1 MFRRVATTAA
11 ATGVRLSSTAA
22 AVSVEDIVSKIS
34 ARGVFKEE
42 RIKSAAAEYLAL
54 GFDKTYANAF
64 DANVIAEHVYGY
76 ICAQAES
83 AAGSHFSHSAIT
95 KAADGA
101 APNAFFF
108 CTADKQIETTKDIE
122 AFVLAQKDFTK
133 THAVSVRSYHS
144 QDSATVLFTVQ
155 FSPFK
160 NAEPAA
166 AIADAK
172 GPTLE
177 AVSTDDFLSLRSGVA
192 KERYQELLT
201 RMHTSFTPVFSIQ
214 PAPDA
219 ADQQIVSVAFKA
231 DRPTYF
237 GLLTSVMN
245 EISGAV
251 VHKKFLETFSN
262 GVQIYTMYVSGAKP
276 EVLAHKANVCGLL
289 PYRPEAATE
298 RLFTSGKISAQKSL
312 FFDAMLNFAF
322 YFSPAA
328 ESEDFTR
335 LSTLVEKDAI
345 GLTRLKSLRANLTQQ
360 IKSEAYLGELIEANV
375 DIAIAIYN
383 DFKKGTTAE
392 ERAAIQTLI
401 NERFDRDVHG
411 RTVFT
416 SFLQFNQAAVKHNFF
431 KPEKAALCFR
441 LDPSVFMPK
450 LDFGRQPHGIF
461 MFAAPG
467 WRGFHVRFADV
478 SRGGVRMVI
487 SDPRAYRTNRLS
499 IFQENYNL
507 AHTQHLKNKDI
518 PEGGSK
524 GTILVSKR
532 RLGTLDASDKLSF
545 YRQYVDSINDV
556 IVPGN
561 EGVVDNLKEP
571 ELIFL
576 GPDENTAGKFPVIA
590 AFHAKDRGFPFWKAF
605 TTGKETSLGGIPH
618 DTYGMTTRS
627 VRRNVLGIY
636 RKLEIDG
643 TKIVKFQTG
652 GPDGDLGSNEIL
664 RGIEITQ
671 AIVDGSGVLYDPN
684 GLNREELVRLA
695 TKRAMAIEFDTSKLS
710 AGGFFVK
717 ADKNRDAAG
726 NDPVVLPDG
735 TKITKTVEFR
745 DTFHFSPYLNC
756 DIFVPCGGRPRSVT
770 LENVHLFLKNH
781 PAATGEAMLKG
792 LITDVKPADLKFKY
806 IVEGAN
812 LFITDDARIALEK
825 VGVTLI
831 KDAAANKGGVT
842 SSSLE
847 VFTTLCLTSEQH
859 DKLMCCEEGK
869 LTDFYKAMVEDI
881 CSFIEGR
888 ADREFELIWKTQ
900 QDHPGRPKTLIID
913 ALSRKI
919 VDIRSF
925 ILRSNLFDDKKIM
938 RYILDQYTPKTIK
951 TVATLDEIMERVPES
966 YQKAICSVWLAS
978 NYVYSYGIDSNEFDF
993 YEFMQGHRSK
1003 AVAMTH

>member
-1 MFRRVATTAA
+1 MMFRRVATSTTAA
-11 ATGVRLSSTAA
+11 VAA
-22 AVSVEDIVSKIS
+22 AGLRFGTTAVNAEEIFSKIAS
-34 ARGVFKEE
+34 RGIFKEDK
-42 RIKSAAAEYLAL
+42 IKAAASEYLEL

-64 DANVIAEHVYGY
+64 DTATIAEHVYGY
-76 ICAQAES
+76 ICAQAEL
-83 AAGSHFSHSAIT
+83 AAGSHFSHSAISQSG
-95 KAADGA
+95 D
-101 APNAFFF
+101 AFFF
-108 CTADKQIETTKDIE
+108 CTADKQIEVTKTIE
-122 AFVLAQKDFTK
+122 DFIHSKKELTK
-133 THAVSVRSYHS
+133 THAASVRSYHS
-144 QDSATVLFTVQ
+144 KDNKTVLFTVE
-155 FSPFK
+155 FTPFK
-160 NAEPAA
+160 NAEPAK

-172 GPTLE
+172 APTLE
-177 AVSTDDFLSLRSGVA
+177 IVSTDKFLTLRSDIA

-201 RMHTSFTPVFSIQ
+201 RMHSSFTPVFSIQ
-214 PAPDA
+214 PAPENT
-219 ADQQIVSVAFKA
+219 DQQIVSVAFKA
-231 DRPTYF
+231 DRPTYL
-237 GLLTSVMN
+237 GVLTTVMN
-245 EISGAV
+245 EIKGAV
-251 VHKKFLETFSN
+251 IHKKFLETFSN
-262 GVQIYTMYVSGAKP
+262 GVQIYSMYVSGAKP

-289 PYRPEAATE
+289 PYRPESATE
-298 RLFTSGKISAQKSL
+298 RLFMAGKISAQKSL
-312 FFDAMLNFAF
+312 FFDAMMNFAF

-328 ESEDFTR
+328 ESEDFAR
-335 LSTLVEKDAI
+335 LTTLVEKDAV
-345 GLTRLKSLRANLTQQ
+345 GLTRLKALRSTLTQQ
-360 IKSEAYLGELIEANV
+360 IKSESYLGELVEANV

-392 ERAAIQTLI
+392 SRAEIQSRI
-401 NERFDRDVHG
+401 NERFDRDIHG
-411 RTVFT
+411 RTIFN
-416 SFLQFNQAAVKHNFF
+416 SFLQFNEAAVKHNFF

-441 LDPSVFMPK
+441 LDPAVFMPK
-450 LDFGRQPHGIF
+450 LDFGRLPYGIF

-487 SDPRAYRTNRLS
+487 SDPRAYHNNKLS

-524 GTILVSKR
+524 GTILVSNR
-532 RLGTLDASDKLSF
+532 RLGNLDASDKLSF
-545 YRQYVDSINDV
+545 YRQYVDSLNDV

-561 EGVVDNLKEP
+561 EGVVDNLKQP
-571 ELIFL
+571 EIIFL
-576 GPDENTAGKFPVIA
+576 GPDENTAGHFPVIA
-590 AFHAKDRGFPFWKAF
+590 ALHAKDRGFPFWKAF
-605 TTGKETSLGGIPH
+605 TTGKETTLGGIPH

-627 VRRNVLGIY
+627 VRQNVLGIY
-636 RKLEIDG
+636 RKLGIDG

-671 AIVDGSGVLYDPN
+671 AVVDGSGVLYDPN
-684 GLNREELVRLA
+684 GLDRDELVRLA
-695 TKRAMAIEFDTSKLS
+695 KKRAMAKEFDTSKLS
-710 AGGFFVK
+710 KDGFFVK
-717 ADKNRDAAG
+717 ADKARDDAG
-726 NDPVVLPDG
+726 TDPVILPDG
-735 TKITKTVEFR
+735 TKITKSVEFR
-745 DTFHFSPYLNC
+745 DTFHFSPYLKC

-770 LENVHLFLKNH
+770 LENVHKFLKNH

-792 LITDVKPADLKFKY
+792 LITDVKPEDLKFKY

-825 VGVTLI
+825 VGVVLI

-847 VFTTLCLTSEQH
+847 VYTTLCLTSEQH
-859 DKLMCCEEGK
+859 DKLMCCEEGQ

-888 ADREFELIWKTQ
+888 AEREFELIWKTQ
-900 QDHPGRPKTLIID
+900 QDHPTRPKTLIID

-951 TVATLDEIMERVPES
+951 TVVTLDEIMTRVPES

-978 NYVYSYGIDSNEFDF
+978 NYVYTYGIDSNEFDF
-993 YEFMQGHRSK
+993 YEFMQEHRSK
-1003 AVAMTH
+1003 AHNMTH